1 MLIAKESYFIS
12 IIIPVYNVEKFLH
25 NCLDSVLKQTYRNLE
40 IILIDDGST
49 DNSGKICDNYAKIDN
64 RIIVI
69 HKENGGVSSARNVA
83 LKIAKGDYIV
93 WIDSDDFISKNMIT
107 YLCEKIL
114 EFNADIYFFNYNI
127 IKKDKIEKIKLLN
140 LPNGIISK
148 KEVFKY
154 LSEEY
159 KMPNFLWNKFARRKL
174 YKNIVFDENIQMLE
188 DYDIMPYLLNEA
200 TKIVYI
206 NECLYNY
213 RQVESSITHNVDKN
227 IIKKQIKIIKIREN
241 YILNKFPEL
250 ESSVNAGKAYV
261 SLNLL
266 PICFENGF
274 FILFQYLKKILIKNL
289 PDFLLNKRIKLKYKI
304 KVLLLLFNH
313 KYYFAVKR
321 IIKIFLK

>member
-148 KEVFKY
+148 KEV
-154 LSEEY
+154 LQ
-159 KMPNFLWNKFARRKL
+159 NRR
-174 YKNIVFDENIQMLE
+174 
-188 DYDIMPYLLNEA
+188 
-200 TKIVYI
+200 
-206 NECLYNY
+206 
-213 RQVESSITHNVDKN
+213 
-227 IIKKQIKIIKIREN
+227 
-241 YILNKFPEL
+241 
-250 ESSVNAGKAYV
+250 
-261 SLNLL
+261 
-266 PICFENGF
+266 
-274 FILFQYLKKILIKNL
+274 
-289 PDFLLNKRIKLKYKI
+289 
-304 KVLLLLFNH
+304 
-313 KYYFAVKR
+313 
-321 IIKIFLK
+321 